1 MKTPPKALGV
11 KTRTEP
17 SHSWLSG
24 LLLPGQTADPPAERL
39 LGRLQHV
46 PGRRRRNAPLVPTP
60 PTARSHGARQP
71 GDYSR
76 PAIPARQPARPM
88 GLQGLRDRSRCS
100 AEAWWRRFAGKYAVA
115 VAFVGA
121 RKGPDRIAPHSG
133 YNCSACLTGRTSCS
147 LATTLGCSTPEG
159 RLGTPRYQ
167 ARELLIGIILRSRA
181 ASRERASNPIRRRSS
196 RSAEGD
202 AAAGWPIRNT
212 GDPNSDDNSGG
223 GPRGARY
230 QARELLVNIHPVL
243 QCSIPGARF
252 ESNLPIAGAD
262 HPDQP
267 KATHPPISTLQMGR
281 PATPF
286 RGAPGNRCKRAT
298 HRRHPAV
305 QCSIQ
310 GRARFPGRFFY
321 EARRPL
327 LRSMRNCSKTAPGDT
342 SRRYPHLRRFQGG
355 AREIGRAWGRGRRW
369 L

>member
-24 LLLPGQTADPPAERL
+24 LLLPGQTINP
-39 LGRLQHV
+39 
-46 PGRRRRNAPLVPTP
+46 P

-262 HPDQP
+262 HPRSAEGDAHADQHVVDGP
-267 KATHPPISTLQMGR
+267 ARDFAGGAGQPIPRELLIVAILQSS
-281 PATPF
+281 
-286 RGAPGNRCKRAT
+286 
-298 HRRHPAV
+298 AV
-305 QCSIQ
+305 SREGHDFQ
-310 GRARFPGRFFY
+310 ADFY

-327 LRSMRNCSKTAPGDT
+327 LWSMRNCSKTAPGDT
-342 SRRYPHLRRFQGG
+342 SRRYPHLRRFQGC
-355 AREIGRAWGRGRRW
+355 AREKVGSGRRDLVKRSVTFLEFRVSGNPTSSLW
-369 L
+369 QLN

>member
-24 LLLPGQTADPPAERL
+24 LLLPGQTINP
-39 LGRLQHV
+39 
-46 PGRRRRNAPLVPTP
+46 P

-202 AAAGWPIRNT
+202 AAADRHAADGPARDSVQGGAGHPIPRELLIVAILQSSAVSRKGT
-212 GDPNSDDNSGG
+212 ISRPISMRLADRCFGPCGTAVRRLPGTPVGDTPICVGF
-223 GPRGARY
+223 RGARGKRSAGDAETWLNALSPSSDFEY
-230 QARELLVNIHPVL
+230 LVIPARNFQRPISIGGGMAMKQEMNESFTFDRLYWRSEPFEADFEQQRAVEVL
-243 QCSIPGARF
+243 AGGQPGAR
-252 ESNLPIAGAD
+252 
-262 HPDQP
+262 
-267 KATHPPISTLQMGR
+267 K
-281 PATPF
+281 
-286 RGAPGNRCKRAT
+286 
-298 HRRHPAV
+298 
-305 QCSIQ
+305 
-310 GRARFPGRFFY
+310 
-321 EARRPL
+321 
-327 LRSMRNCSKTAPGDT
+327 
-342 SRRYPHLRRFQGG
+342 SRRLVANH
-355 AREIGRAWGRGRRW
+355 
-369 L
+369 

>member
-24 LLLPGQTADPPAERL
+24 LLLPGQTADPP
-39 LGRLQHV
+39 
-46 PGRRRRNAPLVPTP
+46 

-71 GDYSR
+71 GDHSR

-181 ASRERASNPIRRRSS
+181 AS
-196 RSAEGD
+196 
-202 AAAGWPIRNT
+202 
-212 GDPNSDDNSGG
+212 
-223 GPRGARY
+223 
-230 QARELLVNIHPVL
+230 
-243 QCSIPGARF
+243 
-252 ESNLPIAGAD
+252 
-262 HPDQP
+262 
-267 KATHPPISTLQMGR
+267 
-281 PATPF
+281 
-286 RGAPGNRCKRAT
+286 
-298 HRRHPAV
+298 
-305 QCSIQ
+305 
-310 GRARFPGRFFY
+310 
-321 EARRPL
+321 
-327 LRSMRNCSKTAPGDT
+327 
-342 SRRYPHLRRFQGG
+342 
-355 AREIGRAWGRGRRW
+355 
-369 L
+369 